1 MTSAAPGHAV
11 PVLDLDPYADDVL
24 ADPTAFHTSLREAG
38 PVAWLSRYGVYAAG
52 GYDEVRAGLSNPQD
66 LVSSAGV
73 GLTDL
78 RRASTFRT
86 PSLLIEADPPAHTAR
101 RVIMD
106 SVLNARALRTLRDQV
121 ADAAIE
127 VVDQALAAGT
137 VDGITALAEAL
148 PLTVFPRLVGL
159 SDSVRPHLLTYGD
172 LVFNSGGPAN
182 AHLERALSNAGDAIT
197 AIAEQTRREN
207 LTTDGIGARI
217 WAAVDR
223 GELPAEEAPLLIRS
237 LLTAGVDTTVSA
249 IAATLHYLAESPD
262 QWEILRSDP
271 RRARFAFEEA
281 IRHDSPV
288 QTFYR
293 TAIRPVDLGGVT
305 DELARGVEDRGRSDE
320 PRHHFRRNAAC
331 RAVPLERRRPKLAA
345 THRGHGR
352 GMPECPRSAR
362 HGARRRSGQSAPR
375 LGRGRGRWRPAQPRR
390 RRNLDQDR
398 ARRAGPRHPRRH
410 NKPQWREQGA
420 DHDAKGDFRQRR
432 WW

>member
-305 DELARGVEDRGRSDE
+305 LQTDTKILLSLGAANHDPRRFPDPDHFDLNRAMSGHVGFGMGVHQCVGQHFGRLEGEALLTALVTRVRSLE
-320 PRHHFRRNAAC
+320 PAG
-331 RAVPLERRRPKLAA
+331 PPERRLNNTLRAWRKL
-345 THRGHGR
+345 
-352 GMPECPRSAR
+352 PL
-362 HGARRRSGQSAPR
+362 R
-375 LGRGRGRWRPAQPRR
+375 LAS
-390 RRNLDQDR
+390 
-398 ARRAGPRHPRRH
+398 
-410 NKPQWREQGA
+410 
-420 DHDAKGDFRQRR
+420 
-432 WW
+432 

>member
-24 ADPTAFHTSLREAG
+24 ADPTAFQTSLREAG
-38 PVAWLSRYGVYAAG
+38 PVVWLSRYGVYAAG
-52 GYDEVRAGLSNPQD
+52 GYDEVRAGLSNAQD

-78 RRASTFRT
+78 RRASTFRA

-121 ADAAIE
+121 AEAAE
-127 VVDQALAAGT
+127 QVVDDAVAAGT
-137 VDGITALAEAL
+137 VDGIAALAEAL

-172 LVFNSGGPAN
+172 LVFNSGGPSN
-182 AHLERALSNAGDAIT
+182 AHLDRALANAGEAIA

-217 WAAVDR
+217 WSAVDR
-223 GELPAEEAPLLIRS
+223 GELPADEAPLLIRS

-249 IAATLHYLAESPD
+249 IAATLHHLAESPG
-262 QWEILRSDP
+262 QWEILRDDP

-293 TAIRPVDLGGVT
+293 TAIRPVEFGGITLQADTKILLSLGAANHDPRRFPDPDHFDLTRAMSGHVGFGMGVHQCV
-305 DELARGVEDRGRSDE
+305 GQHFGR
-320 PRHHFRRNAAC
+320 
-331 RAVPLERRRPKLAA
+331 LEGEALLTALAA
-345 THRGHGR
+345 RVQRLEPAG
-352 GMPECPRSAR
+352 PP
-362 HGARRRSGQSAPR
+362 ARRLNNTLRAWRSLPLR
-375 LGRGRGRWRPAQPRR
+375 LVA
-390 RRNLDQDR
+390 
-398 ARRAGPRHPRRH
+398 
-410 NKPQWREQGA
+410 
-420 DHDAKGDFRQRR
+420 
-432 WW
+432 